1 MDYFSTIVIEQD
13 ANDMFNV
20 GKFWRWLIQVVK
32 TNKKKTWYIN

>member
-20 GKFWRWLIQVVK
+20 GKFWRWSIQVVK
-32 TNKKKTWYIN
+32 TNKKKIWYIN